1 MLQVTAEEVAND
13 LEDYSVYAK
22 QLTTQGRERLGAA
35 IVKALE
41 TSAEI
46 EDNRALYY

>member
-1 MLQVTAEEVAND
+1 MCLCYKSLQKKD

-35 IVKALE
+35 IIKALE

>member
-1 MLQVTAEEVAND
+1 MLQVKAKKVADD
-13 LEDYSVYAK
+13 LEDYTAYAK

>member
-1 MLQVTAEEVAND
+1 MLQLTAKKIAED
-13 LEDYSVYAK
+13 LEDYSTYAR
-22 QLTTQGRERLGAA
+22 QLTNQGRERLGAA
-35 IVKALE
+35 IVEALE